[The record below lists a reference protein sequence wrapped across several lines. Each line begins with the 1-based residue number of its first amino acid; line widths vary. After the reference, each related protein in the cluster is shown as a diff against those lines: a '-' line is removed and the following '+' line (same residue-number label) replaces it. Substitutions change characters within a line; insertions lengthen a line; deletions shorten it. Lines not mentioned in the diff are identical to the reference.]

1 MSATSPTRVYAA
13 ARSDNFVFSPVRGRR
28 RAKSFEL
35 VPEGQ
40 AGISMGM
47 NVPLPARTIRIHLKE
62 IELCA
67 WIGQARPGDV
77 LEYHRGFLAL
87 DVMRHGSRL
96 SERDRAEL
104 ARVGRRALWAAEQD
118 FVHLVQ
124 RRHGPD
130 DYSYLAIARPR
141 PRSAPVSLSA
151 LVLAEAA

>member
-1 MSATSPTRVYAA
+1 MNATSEIRACA
-13 ARSDNFVFSPVRGRR
+13 GARTDNFIFSPVRGRK

-35 VPEGQ
+35 VPAEQ

-47 NVPLPARTIRIHLKE
+47 NLPLLARTIRLHLKE

-87 DVMRHGSRL
+87 DVLRHGSRL
-96 SERDRAEL
+96 SERERAEL
-104 ARVGRRALWAAEQD
+104 ARVGRRALWAAEQG

-124 RRHGPD
+124 RRHGLD
-130 DYSYLAIARPR
+130 DYSYLAIARHR
-141 PRSAPVSLSA
+141 PRSAPASLSS